1 MKFAILSLTLLAQLI
16 TAARN
21 YEAVSTFSSKKRD
34 KSDKFNSN
42 KRTFSSHS
50 SFTHKNYGER
60 YKRSLIFIRIIK
72 QPVVAMNLDVAKVVT
87 IITLG
92 FGSMLMGL
100 LPAALSRYNLRHN
113 QLFQTILLCFG
124 AGILLA
130 TSIVHILPEVRKFVR
145 DISTFVAKY

>member
-1 MKFAILSLTLLAQLI
+1 
-16 TAARN
+16 
-21 YEAVSTFSSKKRD
+21 
-34 KSDKFNSN
+34 
-42 KRTFSSHS
+42 
-50 SFTHKNYGER
+50 
-60 YKRSLIFIRIIK
+60 
-72 QPVVAMNLDVAKVVT
+72 MNLDVAKVVT

-130 TSIVHILPEVRKFVR
+130 TSIVHILPEVRRFVR
-145 DISTFVAKY
+145 DISSLVAK